1 MGIIKKTINF
11 TNKGQVPI
19 DASDQ
24 PVYAISK
31 EVQICYPSKFGPEK
45 YLCALVDI
53 HMKYTGLLVV
63 HGNFMKGSGMGTIF
77 LHSKLSTD
85 GTSAVVDVNDVKRS
99 QYCLQVSVNVIYTL
113 LKKAHVESGRTLSVL
128 NWFNEA
134 SKHSQACFYWKMI
147 LNFEVLLLIY
157 KLSIREGNFELYLA
171 LLYSMLPWFFALDQ
185 CYYAHCVTIY

>member
-1 MGIIKKTINF
+1 MCTSRSSYEIHWFAGGPWQF
-11 TNKGQVPI
+11 YEREWHG
-19 DASDQ
+19 
-24 PVYAISK
+24 YHIS
-31 EVQICYPSKFGPEK
+31 P
-45 YLCALVDI
+45 
-53 HMKYTGLLVV
+53 
-63 HGNFMKGSGMGTIF
+63 
-77 LHSKLSTD
+77 KLSTD

-185 CYYAHCVTIY
+185 CYYAHCVTIYWFDMELSKHCYPIEYKEFPAGNNSLTWH